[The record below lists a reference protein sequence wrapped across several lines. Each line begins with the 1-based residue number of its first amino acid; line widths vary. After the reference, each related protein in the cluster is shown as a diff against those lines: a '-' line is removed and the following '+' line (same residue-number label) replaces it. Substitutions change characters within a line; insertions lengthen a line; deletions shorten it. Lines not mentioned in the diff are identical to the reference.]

1 MGWGFRGSS
10 HCGVW
15 GWCSKRPGDRGQ
27 CRGTTTEHR
36 SSPWAPHQPK
46 LACNSGARTFCSTRK
61 RCNSND
67 AISTFDI
74 RAGELHATFL
84 RKQHE
89 VPQKP
94 HAEDNSSPEDPH
106 NPDSRHKRGGTT
118 PDQGHYTRYGALH
131 PIWGAT
137 PDMGRY
143 TQTEEVHCLRIGC
156 SAPTHKNK
164 RGTDRTHLLP
174 ATTSPGASGGLI
186 VPHGHCPTASVVQVA
201 RSDSC
206 CALLILTPTATPQKP
221 KPPQHNQGRQ
231 HPGSKPKGPQAR
243 QRDQGQQDSLSSQQ
257 AAAPPHHR
265 GQPHPGSKPEASRGR
280 APRLLAGTTRPPR
293 CTPWRPNAHT
303 RWQ

>member
-46 LACNSGARTFCSTRK
+46 LACNSGTRTFCSTRK

-118 PDQGHYTRYGALH
+118 PDQGHYTRSGALH

-137 PDMGRY
+137 PDMGHY
-143 TQTEEVHCLRIGC
+143 TRSGALHPI
-156 SAPTHKNK
+156 
-164 RGTDRTHLLP
+164 RGTAPEQKRCIAYGSGAAPQHTRTN
-174 ATTSPGASGGLI
+174 AE
-186 VPHGHCPTASVVQVA
+186 
-201 RSDSC
+201 
-206 CALLILTPTATPQKP
+206 LTGPIYS
-221 KPPQHNQGRQ
+221 PPQ
-231 HPGSKPKGPQAR
+231 PAR
-243 QRDQGQQDSLSSQQ
+243 VR
-257 AAAPPHHR
+257 
-265 GQPHPGSKPEASRGR
+265 R
-280 APRLLAGTTRPPR
+280 AD
-293 CTPWRPNAHT
+293 
-303 RWQ
+303 

>member
-36 SSPWAPHQPK
+36 SSPWASHQPK

-137 PDMGRY
+137 PEQKRCIAYGS
-143 TQTEEVHCLRIGC
+143 GA
-156 SAPTHKNK
+156 APQHT
-164 RGTDRTHLLP
+164 RTN
-174 ATTSPGASGGLI
+174 AE
-186 VPHGHCPTASVVQVA
+186 
-201 RSDSC
+201 
-206 CALLILTPTATPQKP
+206 LTGPIYS
-221 KPPQHNQGRQ
+221 PPQ
-231 HPGSKPKGPQAR
+231 PAR
-243 QRDQGQQDSLSSQQ
+243 AR
-257 AAAPPHHR
+257 
-265 GQPHPGSKPEASRGR
+265 R
-280 APRLLAGTTRPPR
+280 AD
-293 CTPWRPNAHT
+293 
-303 RWQ
+303 

>member
-15 GWCSKRPGDRGQ
+15 GWWSKRAGDRGQ

-46 LACNSGARTFCSTRK
+46 LACNSGTRTFCSARK
-61 RCNSND
+61 RCNSNG

-89 VPQKP
+89 VPQRP

-118 PDQGHYTRYGALH
+118 PDK
-131 PIWGAT
+131 
-137 PDMGRY
+137 GRY
-143 TQTEEVHCLRIGC
+143 TRTEEVHCLRIGC

-206 CALLILTPTATPQKP
+206 CALLILTPAATPQEP

-231 HPGSKPKGPQAR
+231 HPGSKPKGPQAL
-243 QRDQGQQDSLSSQQ
+243 QRDQGQQDSASSQQ
-257 AAAPPHHR
+257 AAAPR
-265 GQPHPGSKPEASRGR
+265 Q
-280 APRLLAGTTRPPR
+280 
-293 CTPWRPNAHT
+293 
-303 RWQ
+303 

>member
-1 MGWGFRGSS
+1 MRC
-10 HCGVW
+10 H
-15 GWCSKRPGDRGQ
+15 KNPTQ
-27 CRGTTTEHR
+27 KTTQAQKTPTTPTAAT
-36 SSPWAPHQPK
+36 SA
-46 LACNSGARTFCSTRK
+46 GALHP
-61 RCNSND
+61 
-67 AISTFDI
+67 I
-74 RAGELHATFL
+74 R
-84 RKQHE
+84 
-89 VPQKP
+89 
-94 HAEDNSSPEDPH
+94 
-106 NPDSRHKRGGTT
+106 GTT

-206 CALLILTPTATPQKP
+206 CALLILTPTATPQEP

-231 HPGSKPKGPQAR
+231 RPGSKPKGPQAR
-243 QRDQGQQDSLSSQQ
+243 QRDQGQQDSISSQQ

-293 CTPWRPNAHT
+293 CTPWRPSAHT
-303 RWQ
+303 RSQ

>member
-1 MGWGFRGSS
+1 MRC
-10 HCGVW
+10 H
-15 GWCSKRPGDRGQ
+15 KDPTQ
-27 CRGTTTEHR
+27 KTTQAQQT
-36 SSPWAPHQPK
+36 P
-46 LACNSGARTFCSTRK
+46 
-61 RCNSND
+61 
-67 AISTFDI
+67 
-74 RAGELHATFL
+74 
-84 RKQHE
+84 
-89 VPQKP
+89 
-94 HAEDNSSPEDPH
+94 
-106 NPDSRHKRGGTT
+106 TT
-118 PDQGHYTRYGALH
+118 PTAATSAGALH
-131 PIWGAT
+131 PIRGAT
-137 PDMGRY
+137 PDKGHCTR
-143 TQTEEVHCLRIGC
+143 TEEVHCLRIGC

-206 CALLILTPTATPQKP
+206 CALLILTPTATPQEP

-231 HPGSKPKGPQAR
+231 RPGSKPKGPQAR
-243 QRDQGQQDSLSSQQ
+243 QRDQGQQDSISSQQ

-293 CTPWRPNAHT
+293 YTPWRPNAHT

>member
-1 MGWGFRGSS
+1 
-10 HCGVW
+10 
-15 GWCSKRPGDRGQ
+15 
-27 CRGTTTEHR
+27 
-36 SSPWAPHQPK
+36 
-46 LACNSGARTFCSTRK
+46 
-61 RCNSND
+61 
-67 AISTFDI
+67 
-74 RAGELHATFL
+74 
-84 RKQHE
+84 
-89 VPQKP
+89 
-94 HAEDNSSPEDPH
+94 
-106 NPDSRHKRGGTT
+106 
-118 PDQGHYTRYGALH
+118 
-131 PIWGAT
+131 
-137 PDMGRY
+137 MGRY
-143 TQTEEVHCLRIGC
+143 TRTEEVHCLRIGC

-265 GQPHPGSKPEASRGR
+265 GQPYPGSKPEDSRGR
-280 APRLLAGTTRPPR
+280 APRLLAATTRPPK
-293 CTPWRPNAHT
+293 CTPWRPDAHT
-303 RWQ
+303 RSQ

>member
-1 MGWGFRGSS
+1 M
-10 HCGVW
+10 
-15 GWCSKRPGDRGQ
+15 
-27 CRGTTTEHR
+27 
-36 SSPWAPHQPK
+36 
-46 LACNSGARTFCSTRK
+46 
-61 RCNSND
+61 
-67 AISTFDI
+67 
-74 RAGELHATFL
+74 
-84 RKQHE
+84 
-89 VPQKP
+89 PQKP

-143 TQTEEVHCLRIGC
+143 TRTEEVHCLRIGC

-265 GQPHPGSKPEASRGR
+265 GQPHPGSKPKDSRTR
-280 APRLLAGTTRPPR
+280 APRPPAGTTRPPR
-293 CTPWRPNAHT
+293 CTPWRPSARTHS
-303 RWQ
+303 Q